1 MTAPTKKY
9 QSSKMSKVYIDWRSE
24 EGDSVYMIGTPE
36 RGGMIPNNH
45 YDRSISTRSL
55 FMLDGNDM
63 EWLGTTT
70 NNRLRK
76 TAVGSLTAFMKIRP
90 EKRIYIRYFPLVQ
103 DRVEKKRVVTDEVL
117 EIIPL
122 VLKQQKT
129 PIAGNDKR
137 LKEYRRKWKVGEKEG
152 ECGRTI
158 DMKEFEDVL
167 EEFDVNKEL
176 ITLVNDTFFTAYAK
190 DHKGVGTNV
199 IYFASFSMD
208 EVVFP
213 CHAALHIFQ
222 SLVSNINWKLLF
234 TSSDN
239 KKNVKSLKEEMLTHI
254 STFVNMN
261 PGSLVRLVHVRKIML
276 KLGLLKNRF
285 NILKDP
291 TADGE
296 FKEKKYDDVIST
308 SCFHREIARFGLR
321 DFGFNPEPLDDDLM
335 EVNFARINILL
346 GWLDYFLDGEDMV
359 EMKNMM
365 MDAMAYKMKKRHRAE
380 FFNVLNSAPP
390 SPSHP
395 KYTKSK
401 LRETRMSMETVG
413 TRPNGV
419 YIGVTKDCIAIE
431 PNLSM
436 TPRKNWEKRNMK
448 MFILDGEDK
457 SSMVKGDPEKG
468 SSGQWEDARLDSLT
482 QFMESLNYVLL
493 SNHRVFQIHKPDKMI
508 YIRTF
513 KTVVDGEEV
522 KRVQA
527 KDVFEIIPLA
537 LKQQNCSIYDTDPS
551 LQVYKEM
558 WKSVEHKKSI
568 LHQTIDI
575 EEFERVLE
583 EFDIN
588 KSLITMVN
596 DVSSEMTALALHKDG
611 TTPISF
617 LSHDGQQ
624 VMLLGQAVLYLFHIL
639 ISGVNWYLD
648 TTDGEYKKLVRSVM
662 RQYSEMGR
670 NLLIP
675 MQLILS
681 EITSLLKHCLPVL
694 KQRPSVGVADFKLK
708 NIGPMEK
715 VDVKHYNIICG
726 CFNLPY
732 SLNTSED
739 RTKKSLCHIARQY
752 FSIGFIHTFFCC
764 KDIEIKYIL
773 RDALMWKSPKESR
786 ALVFQIMNSAFLY
799 NHAETKALS
808 TKLLELE
815 VTSDIKD
822 IDSEKTKE
830 KTSVTT
836 TTSAMSME
844 PPASES
850 SGKSDLLK
858 SVSSEPYKS
867 SPEKS
872 LICLKDGHS
881 PIKVSLSPDGYV
893 KIKSFGTNDE
903 MKNFL
908 GDLGVDGLT
917 DEQLKTGQFIG
928 FKDMKLVRRDS
939 SQSTSAK
946 MRAETASR
954 LQILEERK
962 AAKKQKQGKTA
973 QAAKSPKVFKHQEE
987 PKNIQSSSEIL
998 DAPGVNLNEFVDK
1011 PFRKLKKSKA
1021 TNVQE
1026 SGVQTDITYV
1036 KMLVK
1041 NMTNHGMTIGKIE
1054 LVDDLE
1060 GEIFG
1065 TESLFESY
1073 LDECNQ
1079 KRIYNEG
1086 SVTKKKMNS
1095 GHLI

>member
-1 MTAPTKKY
+1 MISTAPTKKY
-9 QSSKMSKVYIDWRSE
+9 QSSKMSKIYIDWRSE
-24 EGDSVYMIGTPE
+24 EGDVRCLSSVYMIGTPE

-55 FMLDGNDM
+55 FMLDGNDL
-63 EWLGTTT
+63 EWLGTVT
-70 NNRLRK
+70 NKRLRK

-129 PIAGNDKR
+129 PISGNDKR

-158 DMKEFEDVL
+158 DMEELEDVL

-176 ITLVNDTFFTAYAK
+176 LTLVNDTFFTAYAK
-190 DHKGVGTNV
+190 DHKSVGTNV

-208 EVVFP
+208 EVVFS

-222 SLVSNINWKLLF
+222 SLVSNINWKLLL

-239 KKNVKSLKEEMLTHI
+239 KKNVKSLKEDILTHI

-261 PGSLVRLVHVRKIML
+261 PGSLVRLDHVRKIML

-291 TADGE
+291 AADGE
-296 FKEKKYDDVIST
+296 FKEKKYGDVIST
-308 SCFHREIARFGLR
+308 SCFYREIARFGLR
-321 DFGFNPEPLDDDLM
+321 DFGFNPKPLDDDIM
-335 EVNFARINILL
+335 EVSFARINIML

-359 EMKNMM
+359 EMKSMM
-365 MDAMAYKMKKRHRAE
+365 MDAMTYKMKKRHRAE

-401 LRETRMSMETVG
+401 LRETQMSMETVG

-448 MFILDGEDK
+448 LFILDGEDI
-457 SSMVKGDPEKG
+457 SSMRN
-468 SSGQWEDARLDSLT
+468 GQWEDARLDSLT
-482 QFMESLNYVLL
+482 QFM
-493 SNHRVFQIHKPDKMI
+493 IHKPDKHI
-508 YIRTF
+508 YIRTL
-513 KTVVDGEEV
+513 KTVLDGKEV
-522 KRVQA
+522 KRVQS
-527 KDVFEIIPLA
+527 KDVLEIIPLV
-537 LKQQNCSIYDTDPS
+537 LKQQKCPIYDID
-551 LQVYKEM
+551 LRLKVYKEM
-558 WKSVEHKKSI
+558 WKPVEHKKSL

-624 VMLLGQAVLYLFHIL
+624 VMFLGQAVLYLFHIL
-639 ISGVNWYLD
+639 ISGINWYLD

-675 MQLILS
+675 MQLLLS
-681 EITSLLKHCLPVL
+681 EITSLLKHCPPVL

-773 RDALMWKSPKESR
+773 RDAMMWKSPKESWC
-786 ALVFQIMNSAFLY
+786 LLYQIMNSAFLY
-799 NHAETKALS
+799 NHAETKELS

-815 VTSDIKD
+815 VKSDIKD

-830 KTSVTT
+830 ETSVTT
-836 TTSAMSME
+836 TTSAMSMK
-844 PPASES
+844 PPASEC
-850 SGKSDLLK
+850 SGKSNLLK
-858 SVSSEPYKS
+858 PVSFEPYKS
-867 SPEKS
+867 FPEKS
-872 LICLKDGHS
+872 RISLKDGQA
-881 PIKVSLSPDGYV
+881 PIAVSLSPDGYV

-903 MKNFL
+903 MKNFW
-908 GDLGVDGLT
+908 GGLGVDGLT
-917 DEQLKTGQFIG
+917 DELGETGHFIG
-928 FKDMKLVRRDS
+928 FKDMKLVRGDS
-939 SQSTSAK
+939 SQSTSEK
-946 MRAETASR
+946 MTAGTATR
-954 LQILEERK
+954 QQLLKERK
-962 AAKKQKQGKTA
+962 AAKHGKTA
-973 QAAKSPKVFKHQEE
+973 QAAKIPKVFKHQEE

-998 DAPGVNLNEFVDK
+998 DAPGVNLNKFVDK
-1011 PFRKLKKSKA
+1011 PYRKLKKSKA

-1026 SGVQTDITYV
+1026 NGVQTDITYV

-1041 NMTNHGMTIGKIE
+1041 NMENHGMTIGKIE

-1060 GEIFG
+1060 GEIYG

-1079 KRIYNEG
+1079 RRIYNEG
-1086 SVTKKKMNS
+1086 SVTKK
-1095 GHLI
+1095 